1 MKRLVLILFFF
12 SPHLLAQT
20 FTVIGDRIELPYNR
34 STSSSVVYEQDD
46 FNSKTNL
53 RDVLQ
58 NISGLSLVENGPYG
72 GTSTYFLRGFGRG
85 QVKVYLDGIEI
96 SDPTDID
103 RGLQLQ
109 HFPLTGIKRIEV
121 IKGAQGAL
129 YGADASGGVILLTSD
144 DSTKS
149 KMHAGIASNET
160 WSGGFYTQAKQ
171 GDWAIKGSGDLV
183 SSDGISAYNESR
195 VSGKAENDF
204 YLRRDLNL
212 ALVNNRYQTGLRVKV
227 VSAKQ
232 DIDSS
237 LSGDIVNN
245 DLSRYDHRIYSVFS
259 EQKSDSGQLKSK
271 VTVARSEIKRTVQ
284 TNNFEGHVDQVH
296 LELTW
301 LASELSATTL
311 FSDYSKDFS
320 STSSEFKNKEQE
332 NMALGVSHFLSLGRF
347 FSDQSLRVDKA
358 QAYATRLSSKLG
370 LGFNLNENVT
380 IKSQLAS
387 GFKAPTLYQRFSSF
401 GGSENLKAT
410 TTESVQL
417 GLAYTKEKIQA
428 EVMSFMNRSDNLID
442 YNQASSQY
450 FNLGKTKTYGVEL
463 SGKISFD
470 KMKFQSSITWMKA
483 RNELTGVDLER
494 RPRWF
499 STNGLGYSVRD
510 DLELRASHQAVSKRY
525 DQGKL
530 PYYDTYNLGATY
542 TVQEKFIDLD
552 ILNIF
557 DRDYEN
563 VRFYGTLGRNYRLQF
578 RWSL

>member
-1 MKRLVLILFFF
+1 MKILILFLF
-12 SPHLLAQT
+12 SPLLSAQT

-34 STSSSVVYEQDD
+34 STSSSVVFEQDD
-46 FNSKTNL
+46 FSSKTSL
-53 RDVLQ
+53 KEVLQ
-58 NISGLSLVENGPYG
+58 STTGLSLAENGPYG

-85 QVKVYLDGIEI
+85 QVKVFLDGIEI

-121 IKGAQGAL
+121 IKGSQGAL

-144 DSTKS
+144 DSARS
-149 KMHAGIASNET
+149 KLHAGIASNET
-160 WSGGFYTQAKQ
+160 WSGGFYTQANQ
-171 GDWAIKGSGDLV
+171 GDWVIRGSGDLLT
-183 SSDGISAYNESR
+183 SDGISAFNESR
-195 VSGKAENDF
+195 ISGKAEDDF

-212 ALVNNRYQTGLRVKV
+212 SLLNKKYQSGIRLKV

-237 LSGDIVNN
+237 LTGDIINN
-245 DLSRYDHRIYSVFS
+245 DLSRYDHKIYSVFS
-259 EQKSDSGQLKSK
+259 EQQSHSGQLKSK
-271 VTVARSEIKRTVQ
+271 ISMARSEIDRTVQ
-284 TNNFEGHVDQVH
+284 TNSFEGHVDQVH

-301 LASELSATTL
+301 LTNEISATTVY
-311 FSDYSKDFS
+311 SDYSKDFS
-320 STSSEFKNKEQE
+320 STSSEFKDKEQE
-332 NMALGVSHFLSLGRF
+332 NLALGVSHFLSLGRF
-347 FSDQSLRVDKA
+347 FSDQSLRIDKA
-358 QAYATRLSSKLG
+358 QAYATRMSSKLG
-370 LGFNLNENVT
+370 LGYNLTEDLT
-380 IKSQLAS
+380 LKSQLAT

-410 TTESVQL
+410 TTESAQI
-417 GLAYTKEKIQA
+417 GIAYDKEIIQA
-428 EVMSFMNRSDNLID
+428 EMMSFINKADNLID

-463 SGKISFD
+463 SGRVSFEKIN
-470 KMKFQSSITWMKA
+470 FQSSLTWMKA
-483 RNELTGVDLER
+483 RNDLTGADLDR

-499 STNGLGYSVRD
+499 SLVGVEYEFDD
-510 DLELRASHQAVSKRY
+510 DLEFRASHQAISKRY

-542 TVQEKFIDLD
+542 SLQEKFIDFD

-557 DRDYEN
+557 DREYEN
-563 VRFYGTLGRNYRLQF
+563 VRFYGTLGTNFKLQF